1 MDGAPNMQYLI
12 TVDPRA
18 AEATLLD
25 VLNGG

>member
-1 MDGAPNMQYLI
+1 VDGAPNIQYLT

-25 VLNGG
+25 VLNGD